1 MVHDTILYISDQA
14 KGGSSELAALEATG
28 YAVVSTH
35 RSTQAIALLFV
46 MNSAAAVVIDQRT
59 GTGEEGDFELVGI
72 LRSICP
78 DIPILLLCR
87 DQIEC
92 GPLDVDTCVSTGQP
106 LEDLTSAVERLLTRT
121 RSHAGM
127 NGCRNAS
134 LSADHAIG
142 D

>member
-1 MVHDTILYISDQA
+1 
-14 KGGSSELAALEATG
+14 
-28 YAVVSTH
+28 VSTH

-59 GTGEEGDFELVGI
+59 GTGEEGGFELVGT

-78 DIPILLLCR
+78 EIPILLLCR

-106 LEDLTSAVERLLTRT
+106 LEDFTSAVERLLTRT

-127 NGCRNAS
+127 NGGGNPT
-134 LSADHAIG
+134 LSADHAIR